1 MIDIYK
7 IPSKIGLFGAI
18 GQAKGAR
25 EVIRQYNSQIIAVF
39 EDNPDL
45 PSPFPDVPIYYGWD
59 QFLDWI
65 KGQNKSDLGF
75 CVGIT
80 DGKVRLDLHEKLI
93 QMDLKPVTIAHPS
106 AVIAEDAIIGE
117 GTQIMAG
124 AIIGP
129 EAKIGKQCI
138 INANA
143 SIDHDNILEDGVEIA
158 PGVTLCGLVRVGKRV
173 WVGAGATVLPMIKIG
188 QNAVVGAGS
197 VVNKDVPEDTTVVGI
212 PAKPISKN
220 KVKV

>member
-1 MIDIYK
+1 MDEKLNK
-7 IPSKIGLFGAI
+7 IPSKICLWGAI

-25 EVIRQYNSQIIAVF
+25 EVIRHYNSQIIAVF

-59 QFLDWI
+59 QFLEWI
-65 KGQNKSDLGF
+65 EGQDKSDMGF

-80 DGKVRLDLHEKLI
+80 KGKVRLELHEKLTR
-93 QMDLKPVTIAHPS
+93 MDLKPVTIAHPS

-129 EAKIGKQCI
+129 EAKIGNQCI

-158 PGVTLCGLVRVGKRV
+158 PGATLCGLVRVGQCA
-173 WVGAGATVLPMIKIG
+173 WVGAGATVLPMVKIG
-188 QNAVVGAGS
+188 QGALVGAGS
-197 VVNKDVPEDTTVVGI
+197 VVNKDVSEDTTVVGI
-212 PAKPISKN
+212 PAKPLSRK
-220 KVKV
+220 